1 MYAIA
6 LVRYRRPFE
15 EIAPKVDEHRAYLRE
30 LKAAG
35 LLLVSG
41 PMDPRS
47 GGILLLRVP
56 DENSLIALDNIRDG
70 DPFTKLNLAQYE
82 LIPWVPVI
90 GKEDLDQLGVS

>member
-6 LVRYRRPFE
+6 LIRYRRPFE

-41 PMDPRS
+41 PIDPRT

-56 DENSLIALDNIRDG
+56 DENSSVALDRIRDG

-82 LIPWVPVI
+82 LLPWLPTI
-90 GKEDLDQLGVS
+90 GTEELDKLGV